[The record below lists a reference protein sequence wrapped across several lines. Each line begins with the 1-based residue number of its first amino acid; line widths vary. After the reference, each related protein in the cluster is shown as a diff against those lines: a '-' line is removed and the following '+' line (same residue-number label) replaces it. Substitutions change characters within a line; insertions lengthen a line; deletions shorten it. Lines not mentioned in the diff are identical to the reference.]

1 MILSVKNLT
10 KQYGKITAVSDVS
23 FDVAAGTVFGIL
35 GPNGSGK
42 TTTLGII
49 LDVVQ
54 ANSGT
59 YSWFGSTDGE
69 NHRSKIGS
77 ILETPNFY
85 PHLDAESNLK
95 INALIKN
102 VSFDRIDDVL
112 AKVNLLERK
121 KSKFRTF
128 SLGMKQRLAIAN
140 ALLSDPEILLLDEP
154 TNGLDPQGILEVRQL
169 INELAD
175 RGKTIIIAS
184 HLIDEVEKVCTHVA
198 IMKKGKLLTTGPV
211 GDILVNDSRIEIAS
225 DNLVE
230 LQSVLEKLDFVK
242 KVSKQKDILVVSL
255 TKEVEVSEIS
265 KALQERNIYPTHL
278 NKIKKR
284 LEEQFFEIIK

>member
-1 MILSVKNLT
+1 LILSVKNLT

-140 ALLSDPEILLLDEP
+140 ALLDEP

>member
-1 MILSVKNLT
+1 LILSVKNLT

>member
-1 MILSVKNLT
+1 
-10 KQYGKITAVSDVS
+10 
-23 FDVAAGTVFGIL
+23 
-35 GPNGSGK
+35 
-42 TTTLGII
+42 
-49 LDVVQ
+49 
-54 ANSGT
+54 
-59 YSWFGSTDGE
+59 
-69 NHRSKIGS
+69 
-77 ILETPNFY
+77 
-85 PHLDAESNLK
+85 LK

>member
-102 VSFDRIDDVL
+102 VSFERIDDVL

-255 TKEVEVSEIS
+255 TREVEVSEIS

>member
-1 MILSVKNLT
+1 LILSVKNLT

-255 TKEVEVSEIS
+255 TREVEVSEIS

>member
-154 TNGLDPQGILEVRQL
+154 PNGLDPQGILEVRQL

>member
-1 MILSVKNLT
+1 LILSVKNLT

-128 SLGMKQRLAIAN
+128 SLGLKQRLAIAN

-255 TKEVEVSEIS
+255 TREVEVSEIS

>member
-1 MILSVKNLT
+1 LILSVKNLT

-102 VSFDRIDDVL
+102 VSFERIDDVL

-255 TKEVEVSEIS
+255 TREVEVSEIS

>member
-59 YSWFGSTDGE
+59 YSWFGAPDGE

-255 TKEVEVSEIS
+255 TREVEVSEIS

>member
-255 TKEVEVSEIS
+255 TREVEVSEIS